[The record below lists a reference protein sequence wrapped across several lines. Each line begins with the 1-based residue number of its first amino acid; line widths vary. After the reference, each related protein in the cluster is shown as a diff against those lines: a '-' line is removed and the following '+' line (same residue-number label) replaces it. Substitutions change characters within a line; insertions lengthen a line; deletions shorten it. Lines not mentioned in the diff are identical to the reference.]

1 MRRTPADLR
10 AISADVLYEL
20 QMLFLMADRLRRHQN
35 GELMRPADIEMACIE
50 DLTVHARA
58 LEEFIWGEPRPR
70 YPDDAFAA
78 DFFAEGAW
86 ETIRANIQ
94 RSALTDLRR
103 RTGHEIVHLS
113 YRRLQ
118 VTEEARPWKFDV
130 IADVIG
136 KAFRLFL
143 EHLPYELLCDEFEAR
158 LRGRLPEH
166 QNYPVA
172 IGFPPDCETAHA
184 ITIATEPFYD
194 LTQFPRATFEEMLPR
209 NG

>member
-1 MRRTPADLR
+1 MRRTPAELR

-35 GELMRPADIEMACIE
+35 GDRVLPDDIKMACIE
-50 DLTVHARA
+50 DFTVHARA
-58 LEEFIWGEPRPR
+58 LEEFVWGDPNPHYR
-70 YPDDAFAA
+70 DDAFASDFA
-78 DFFAEGAW
+78 DEAW
-86 ETIRANIQ
+86 ETIRANVQ

-113 YRRLQ
+113 YKRLQ

-143 EHLPYELLCDEFEAR
+143 KHVPHELLCDGFEER
-158 LRGRLPEH
+158 LRERWPEH
-166 QNYPVA
+166 QDFPTA
-172 IGFPPDCETAHA
+172 IGFPPDCETAPA
-184 ITIATEPFYD
+184 ITVATEPLYN
-194 LTQFPRATFEEMLPR
+194 LSQFPRATFEEMLPR
-209 NG
+209 NH